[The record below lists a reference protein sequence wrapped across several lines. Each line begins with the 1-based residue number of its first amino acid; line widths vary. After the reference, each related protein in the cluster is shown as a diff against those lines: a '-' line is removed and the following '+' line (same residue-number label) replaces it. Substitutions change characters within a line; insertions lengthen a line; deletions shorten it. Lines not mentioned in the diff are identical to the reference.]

1 MLVSLKVLDTITV
14 KRVIRSTLGS
24 FCNTEGLNI
33 KTNDALVAFNGVV
46 HEHGNVK
53 MVVDHDLVLTS
64 AGHREYSDWDTFEI
78 IWRQITIVLIT
89 DNSG

>member
-1 MLVSLKVLDTITV
+1 LLVSFEVLDTITV
-14 KRVIRSTLGS
+14 KRVIGATLRS
-24 FCNTEGLNI
+24 FCNTERLNI

-53 MVVDHDLVLTS
+53 MVVDHDLVLTP
-64 AGHREYSDWDTFEI
+64 AGHREYSDWNAFEV
-78 IWRQITIVLIT
+78 IWRQVTIVLIT